1 MFAPGIICHAAVLP
15 LVACFTLVTVRILLF
30 SGKGGVGKTSVAA
43 ATAVHLAE
51 HGKRTLVMSVDP
63 AHSLADSFDL
73 GGALFHG
80 STSDPVQIADRLF
93 IQEVNINHEIKR
105 HWNEISLYIT
115 SVLRTT
121 GLSGVE
127 AEEMAIFPGMEE
139 LSAMMY
145 VNQYRKGQ
153 QFDVMVLDCAPT
165 AESLRFVSLPTTLDW
180 YMKHVF
186 KLERSI
192 LKAVRPLANRMAP
205 VELPPDSYF
214 RNIEGLFE
222 KIEGIDAVLEDA
234 TITSVRLVTNAEKM
248 VLRETQR
255 AFVYF
260 SLHGL
265 VVDAIIANRLIPEE
279 VTDPFFERWRDSQ
292 RRTLAEIE
300 QYFAPVPVRRIPM
313 FRDEVLGYERLR
325 ELAKTLYAPG
335 EDPSAVTRNAAP
347 FSFVREGDH
356 YEVRLDLP
364 FAEKGEIGLFR
375 KQDELVIEIGTIRRH
390 VGLPTTM
397 ASLTPVKAT
406 LFGRKLVVEMR
417 EAV

>member
-1 MFAPGIICHAAVLP
+1 M
-15 LVACFTLVTVRILLF
+15 RILLF

-51 HGKRTLVMSVDP
+51 AGKRTLVMSVDP

-73 GGALFHG
+73 DGALFHG
-80 STSDPVQIADRLF
+80 DTSEPKQIADRLF
-93 IQEVNINHEIKR
+93 MQEVNINHEIKR
-105 HWNEISLYIT
+105 YWKDISAYIT

-145 VNQYRKGQ
+145 VNKYRKGDE
-153 QFDVMVLDCAPT
+153 FDVMVLDCAPT
-165 AESLRFVSLPTTLDW
+165 AESLRFISLPTTLDW
-180 YMKHVF
+180 YMKHIF
-186 KLERSI
+186 HLERSI
-192 LKAVRPLANRMAP
+192 LKAVRPIANRVSPM
-205 VELPPDSYF
+205 ELPPDSYF
-214 RNIEGLFE
+214 RNIQDLFG
-222 KIEGIDAVLEDA
+222 KIEGVDSVLEDPA
-234 TITSVRLVTNAEKM
+234 ITSVRLVTNAEKM

-265 VVDAIIANRLIPEE
+265 VVDFIVVNRLIPEE
-279 VTDPFFERWRDSQ
+279 VTDAFFGTWLESQ
-292 RRTLAEIE
+292 RTTLAEIE
-300 QYFAPVPVRRIPM
+300 RYFAPVPVRRIPM
-313 FRDEVLGYERLR
+313 FPNEVLGYQRLR
-325 ELAKTLYAPG
+325 DLALKLYAPG
-335 EDPSAVTRNAAP
+335 EDPAAVTRNSAP
-347 FSFVREGDH
+347 FSFGREGDH
-356 YEVRLDLP
+356 YEVRLDFP

-375 KQDELVIEIGTIRRH
+375 KDDELVIEVGTIRRH

-397 ASLTPVKAT
+397 ARLTPTKAT
-406 LFGRKLVVEMR
+406 LSGRKLVVEMR

>member
-1 MFAPGIICHAAVLP
+1 M
-15 LVACFTLVTVRILLF
+15 RILLF

-51 HGKRTLVMSVDP
+51 TGTRTLVMSVDP

-73 GGALFHG
+73 EGALFHG
-80 STSDPVQIADRLF
+80 DTSEPKQIAERLF

-105 HWNEISLYIT
+105 HWSDISTYIT

-145 VNQYRKGQ
+145 VNQYRKSSE
-153 QFDVMVLDCAPT
+153 FEVMILDCAPT
-165 AESLRFVSLPTTLDW
+165 AESLRFISLPTTLDW

-186 KLERSI
+186 HLERSI
-192 LKAVRPLANRMAP
+192 LKAVRPIANRVAP
-205 VELPPDSYF
+205 MELPPDSYF
-214 RNIEGLFE
+214 RNVQDLFG
-222 KIEGIDAVLEDA
+222 KIEGVDSVLEDGA
-234 TITSVRLVTNAEKM
+234 VTSVRLVTNAEKM

-265 VVDAIIANRLIPEE
+265 VVDAIVANRLIPEE
-279 VTDPFFERWRDSQ
+279 VTDGFFQSWRESQ
-292 RRTLAEIE
+292 RKTLVEIE

-325 ELAKTLYAPG
+325 ELARNLYSPG
-335 EDPSAVTRNAAP
+335 EDPAAVTRNSAP
-347 FSFVREGDH
+347 FAFVREGDH
-356 YEVRLDLP
+356 YEVQLDLP

-375 KQDELVIEIGTIRRH
+375 KQDELVIEIGTVRRH

-397 ASLTPVKAT
+397 ARLTPVKAR
-406 LFGRKLVVEMR
+406 LSGRKLVVEMR

>member
-1 MFAPGIICHAAVLP
+1 
-15 LVACFTLVTVRILLF
+15 
-30 SGKGGVGKTSVAA
+30 
-43 ATAVHLAE
+43 
-51 HGKRTLVMSVDP
+51 MSVDP

-80 STSDPVQIADRLF
+80 STSEPVQIADRLF
-93 IQEVNINHEIKR
+93 IQEVNINREIKR

-186 KLERSI
+186 KLERNI

-205 VELPPDSYF
+205 IELPPDSYF

-234 TITSVRLVTNAEKM
+234 AITSVRLVTNAEKM

-260 SLHGL
+260 SMHGL
-265 VVDAIIANRLIPEE
+265 IVDTIIVNRLLPEE
-279 VTDPFFERWRDSQ
+279 VLDSFFDDWRRSQ
-292 RRTLAEIE
+292 EKTLDEIE

-313 FRDEVLGYERLR
+313 FRDEVLGFERLR
-325 ELAKTLYAPG
+325 KLALALYGAD
-335 EDPSAVTRNAAP
+335 EDPAAINRVSPP
-347 FSFVREGDH
+347 FSFAGGEDR
-356 YEVRLDLP
+356 YEVRLGLP
-364 FAEKGEIGLFR
+364 FTEKVEIGLF
-375 KQDELVIEIGTIRRH
+375 KKDDELVVEVGTIRRH
-390 VGLPTTM
+390 VGLPTSM
-397 ASLTPVKAT
+397 AALVPRKAR
-406 LFGRKLVVEMR
+406 LDGRKLIIELGAR
-417 EAV
+417 P